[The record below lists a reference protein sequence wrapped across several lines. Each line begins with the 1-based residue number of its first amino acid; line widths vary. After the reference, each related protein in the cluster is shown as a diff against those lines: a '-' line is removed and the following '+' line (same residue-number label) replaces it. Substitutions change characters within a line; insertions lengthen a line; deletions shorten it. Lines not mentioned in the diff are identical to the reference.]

1 MAPKIT
7 IAFDLYGTLLSTA
20 SISDELAK
28 HFGSDKAD
36 HIATKWRQYQ
46 LEYTWRLTSM
56 LTPASE
62 GSTVPP
68 VHYASFDKI
77 TRAAL
82 IHAVQEAGLHVP
94 DAKADELME
103 AYNSLICFADVLPG
117 LKALQERTAAGTAD
131 AYIFSNGT
139 PSMLNASVVTSP
151 TLKLFYPDASGE
163 EARPLFSKLV
173 STDGAQVYK
182 PHRDAYEHLMKE
194 VGGSDGQAA
203 GYKTQASVWVVS
215 ANPFDVVGAR
225 AAGLRAAWVDR
236 AGTGWVDQ
244 LGEVVN
250 EERKGKGNVKP
261 TIVAKGVDDA
271 VDKILK
277 VGV

>member
-7 IAFDLYGTLLSTA
+7 IAFDLYGTLLSTS
-20 SISDELAK
+20 SIADDLAK
-28 HFGSDKAD
+28 HFGADKAD
-36 HIATKWRQYQ
+36 AIATRWRQYQ

-56 LTPASE
+56 LAPASD
-62 GSTVPP
+62 GTSIAPP
-68 VHYASFDKI
+68 VHYTPFDKI

-82 IHAVQEAGLHVP
+82 IHAVNEAGLHIS
-94 DAKADELME
+94 DAKADELMQ

-117 LKALQERTAAGTAD
+117 LKTLQERSAAGSAE

-139 PSMLNASVVTSP
+139 PEMLNASVATSP
-151 TLKLFYPDASGE
+151 TLKLFHPEASGE
-163 EARPLFSKLV
+163 EARPLFAKLV

-182 PHRDAYEHLMKE
+182 PHRDAYEHLLRE
-194 VGGSDGQAA
+194 VTAA
-203 GYKTQASVWVVS
+203 RDGYKSQASVWVVS

-225 AAGLRAAWVDR
+225 AAGLRAVWVDR
-236 AGTGWVDQ
+236 GGNGWVDR

-250 EERKGKGNVKP
+250 EARGGKGDVKP
-261 TIVAKGVDDA
+261 TIVAKGVEDA
-271 VDKILK
+271 VEKILK